1 MDKDTEYRERLLAEY
16 KQAVLPLLRYL
27 PWFEQNA
34 GQAGSTFYQGP
45 EFTENSMCI
54 PVYDSTLMSFVKEAS
69 VSALMDRNYSY
80 IYTRNRIRTHDDERR
95 MIAAAELRDWGILQG
110 ILSKYVMGGRT
121 KSTLWAQGVRE
132 NIFLLVLRQMQG
144 IIEYWDKPVDPR

>member
-1 MDKDTEYRERLLAEY
+1 
-16 KQAVLPLLRYL
+16 
-27 PWFEQNA
+27 
-34 GQAGSTFYQGP
+34 
-45 EFTENSMCI
+45 
-54 PVYDSTLMSFVKEAS
+54 
-69 VSALMDRNYSY
+69 
-80 IYTRNRIRTHDDERR
+80 

-110 ILSKYVMGGRT
+110 ILSKYVMGGRM